1 MASLPARRYAA
12 VVSGV
17 NGTTGDALIE
27 TYAFN

>member
-1 MASLPARRYAA
+1 MASLPAGRYAA

-27 TYAFN
+27 SYALN